1 MPNHNTALVRAPR
14 VDATPQPLLP
24 GSCQKYQFPV
34 SSTKPVKNQS
44 TVLWRAGSKTWLTW
58 HRWHQWLW
66 WARHVGIARSIG
78 TCFERQHTVTSSHIR
93 LVTTR
98 RGTWRCLKFA
108 IELPPIGERIQLG
121 ACVPCSGRSSW
132 LLHIVGAGQACP
144 ISSVLRRCI
153 DAGAGAESHCQLPS
167 PRRPQHGG
175 EVVVQRCG

>member
-34 SSTKPVKNQS
+34 SSTKPVNQS
-44 TVLWRAGSKTWLTW
+44 TVLWRARSKVQPAPPTPQTWLTW

-66 WARHVGIARSIG
+66 WARHEKIARSIG
-78 TCFERQHTVTSSHIR
+78 TSFEGQHTVTSSHIR

-108 IELPPIGERIQLG
+108 IELPPIGERIQLS
-121 ACVPCSGRSSW
+121 ACEPRSGRSSW
-132 LLHIVGAGQACP
+132 LLHI
-144 ISSVLRRCI
+144 RRGRQS
-153 DAGAGAESHCQLPS
+153 ASNQQNATT
-167 PRRPQHGG
+167 
-175 EVVVQRCG
+175 VN